1 MSTRANVI
9 VKKGDR
15 NLIFYRHCDGYPEG
29 LGEDLKQCIVSDP
42 TFTLFNIIEDC
53 DLELTDFIHGD
64 IEYLYT
70 LDLNH
75 LTLDYEKLTPF
86 SKISNEDIAKILRLA
101 GEWNTRNLN
110 QVDLFKYI
118 KDNFK

>member
-15 NLIFYRHCDGYPEG
+15 KLIFYRQCDGYPEN

-53 DLELTDFIHGD
+53 NLELTDSIHGD

-70 LDLNH
+70 LDLDG
-75 LTLDYEKLTPF
+75 LTLDYEKPTLF
-86 SKISNEDIAKILRLA
+86 SKISDEDIAKILRLA
-101 GEWNTRNLN
+101 GEWNTKNFN

-118 KDNFK
+118 KSNFK